1 MPDTIEKDLQRE
13 TNRLEKAEIT
23 QVSPEV
29 ITSID
34 NVIKELGKEKIRI
47 KQLID
52 DHIDQHPNLKQD
64 RTLLESI
71 PGVGALSSRNR

>member
-29 ITSID
+29 ITSIE